1 MYLILGYLIR
11 LFWVSPMVAAALSH
25 HFWPATV
32 ITVGFGVLARLLR
45 AVDLSGAIAG
55 VIVTWVLFVAA
66 GPGAFAAV
74 AAVFVLAFLTTRLGY
89 HHKQFLG
96 TAERR
101 GGRTASQVLANL
113 GAAAACGV
121 LFIVAS
127 RPELWLLALSA
138 ALAEAAADTVS
149 SEYGQASGG
158 TAYMITTW
166 EVVPAGTDG
175 GISLPGTLAGLAASV
190 LLSLVCAA
198 VGLVSRRWMA
208 ITFAAGIL
216 GMFADSYLG
225 AWLERRR
232 RLTNDQVNFL
242 STVIAAALALL
253 LAHSL

>member
-1 MYLILGYLIR
+1 MYLILEYLIR
-11 LFWVSPMVAAALSH
+11 LFWMSPRVAAALSH

-66 GPGAFAAV
+66 GPAAFAAV

-89 HHKQFLG
+89 RHKQFLG

-149 SEYGQASGG
+149 SEYGQASGS

-166 EVVPAGTDG
+166 EVVPVGTDG
-175 GISLPGTLAGLAASV
+175 GISLPGTLAGLAASI

-198 VGLVSRRWMA
+198 GGLVSRRWMA